1 MSPSS
6 KRRHGD
12 DASPTKFDTPTRVK
26 KSSTPT
32 PMPSQ
37 GDTITILGEDEED
50 GHPTNPSADSPLK
63 SSASRWASDTISGRT
78 TTSPTPVPASTSV
91 EIIGDSDSEPEVEE
105 VVAPPEEET
114 DPDLQVFINAARE
127 RQRLASQ
134 ETEPSAEN
142 FKVQVEST
150 IPRALIDGKPVSF
163 KLSSTDPLKN
173 LKSTW
178 CTVMEINH
186 VDVSHSDVFFTWR
199 GRRLYNTTTLRGL
212 GIAAMGNDLLYA
224 GDAGDRR
231 GFSTDRKRV
240 VLEAWTEEL
249 FEGHLR
255 DEERERMR
263 MLGEIEEVE
272 EESSAPVEEKVRV
285 TMRARQGEPVKVS
298 ATTSSTVAE
307 LVEKFRAKRS
317 LPAEAAVAVYFDGER
332 LAEGVTLQEADIG
345 DEEQVEV
352 HLS

>member
-1 MSPSS
+1 
-6 KRRHGD
+6 
-12 DASPTKFDTPTRVK
+12 
-26 KSSTPT
+26 
-32 PMPSQ
+32 MPSQ
-37 GDTITILGEDEED
+37 GDTIAVLDD
-50 GHPTNPSADSPLK
+50 DDDDDASSTNPPAYSPLK
-63 SSASRWASDTISGRT
+63 SSAPRWASDTISGRT
-78 TTSPTPVPASTSV
+78 TTSPTPVPGSTSV
-91 EIIGDSDSEPEVEE
+91 EIIGDSDSEPEEVEE
-105 VVAPPEEET
+105 ILAPPEEET

-127 RQRLASQ
+127 RQRLVSQ
-134 ETEPSAEN
+134 ETEPSVEN
-142 FKVQVEST
+142 FKVQVETT

-231 GFSTDRKRV
+231 GFSSDRKRV

-263 MLGEIEEVE
+263 RLGEIEEVE
-272 EESSAPVEEKVRV
+272 GESAAPVEERVRV

-298 ATTSSTVAE
+298 ATASSTVAD

-317 LPAEAAVAVYFDGER
+317 LPVEAAVAVYFDGER
-332 LAEGVTLQEADIG
+332 LGEGVTLQDADIG

>member
-1 MSPSS
+1 
-6 KRRHGD
+6 
-12 DASPTKFDTPTRVK
+12 
-26 KSSTPT
+26 
-32 PMPSQ
+32 MPSQ
-37 GDTITILGEDEED
+37 GDTIAVLDD
-50 GHPTNPSADSPLK
+50 DDDDDASSTNPPAYSPPK
-63 SSASRWASDTISGRT
+63 SSAPRWASDTISGRT
-78 TTSPTPVPASTSV
+78 TTSPTPVPGSTSV
-91 EIIGDSDSEPEVEE
+91 EIIGDSDSEPEEVEE
-105 VVAPPEEET
+105 ILAPPEEET

-127 RQRLASQ
+127 RQRLVSQ
-134 ETEPSAEN
+134 ETEPSVEN
-142 FKVQVEST
+142 FKVQVETT

-231 GFSTDRKRV
+231 GFSSDRKRV

-263 MLGEIEEVE
+263 RLGEIEEVE
-272 EESSAPVEEKVRV
+272 GESAAPVEERVRV

-298 ATTSSTVAE
+298 ATASSTVAD

-317 LPAEAAVAVYFDGER
+317 LPVEAAVAVYFDGER
-332 LAEGVTLQEADIG
+332 LGEGVTLQDADIG

>member
-1 MSPSS
+1 
-6 KRRHGD
+6 
-12 DASPTKFDTPTRVK
+12 
-26 KSSTPT
+26 
-32 PMPSQ
+32 MPSQ
-37 GDTITILGEDEED
+37 DGTIAILDD
-50 GHPTNPSADSPLK
+50 DDDDVSPTNPPTDSPLK
-63 SSASRWASDTISGRT
+63 SSAPRWASDTISGRT
-78 TTSPTPVPASTSV
+78 TTSPTPVPGSTSV
-91 EIIGDSDSEPEVEE
+91 EIIGDSDSEPEEVEE
-105 VVAPPEEET
+105 VPAPPEEET

-186 VDVSHSDVFFTWR
+186 VDVSRNDVFFTWR

-231 GFSTDRKRV
+231 GFSSDRKRV

-263 MLGEIEEVE
+263 RLGEIEERE
-272 EESSAPVEEKVRV
+272 EESAAPAEERVRV

-298 ATTSSTVAE
+298 ATASSTVAE

-317 LPAEAAVAVYFDGER
+317 LPAEAVIAVHFDGER
-332 LAEGVTLQEADIG
+332 LGEGVTLQDADIG